1 MKKKAAIIAICS
13 LALAI
18 IALIFTWDSCYYQMT
33 SLKTT
38 AYLDPESCK
47 AESRPLKFKIKNDSN
62 YDLIQYG
69 FTLGAFNKTVAESDS
84 FDAYTVHNLIP
95 KGTEFENCFAIPEIK
110 NAYTEDIKK
119 NFSFKARFF
128 IVAFDIGNDKRRMCR

>member
-1 MKKKAAIIAICS
+1 MA
-13 LALAI
+13 
-18 IALIFTWDSCYYQMT
+18 
-33 SLKTT
+33 SLKAS

-47 AESRPLKFKIKNDSN
+47 TESRPIIFKIQNDSN

-95 KGTEFENCFAIPEIK
+95 KGSEFENCFAIPEIK
-110 NAYTEDIKK
+110 NVHPEDIKK
-119 NFSFKARFF
+119 NFSFKAKFF

>member
-1 MKKKAAIIAICS
+1 MA
-13 LALAI
+13 
-18 IALIFTWDSCYYQMT
+18 

-47 AESRPLKFKIKNDSN
+47 AESRPLKFNIQNDSN

-84 FDAYTVHNLIP
+84 FDAYTVHHLIP
-95 KGTEFENCFAIPEIK
+95 QGTEYENCFATPEIK
-110 NAYTEDIKK
+110 NVDSEDIKM
-119 NFSFKARFF
+119 NLSFKAKFF